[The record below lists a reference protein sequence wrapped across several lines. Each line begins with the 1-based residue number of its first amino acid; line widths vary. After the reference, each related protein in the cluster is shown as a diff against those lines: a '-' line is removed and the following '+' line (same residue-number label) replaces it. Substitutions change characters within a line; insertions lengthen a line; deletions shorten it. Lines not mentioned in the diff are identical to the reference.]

1 MKVKTYKTHSLHEG
15 LEDIKRD
22 LGGDALILSTR
33 SVSART
39 PFGLFK
45 KPVWEITA
53 AIEEKAAAE
62 PTPSPAVP
70 SRNNRGLSLHG
81 ETPLALGEPSARE
94 ARARLGEASRREAQA
109 RQGEASRNGR
119 VSVSSST
126 RSATAAAVALA
137 PAVVPAP
144 TPARDPRMDE
154 LIGEISDLK
163 KSMRSLSK
171 AIPANSE
178 IGGSL
183 FAELV
188 SQGIDHD
195 LADHLIA
202 TASRGKP
209 APSELR
215 ERVRRLLAD
224 QLIIADPA
232 ELYAKTAI
240 VSAFVGPTGVGK
252 TTTIAKI
259 AGHAAIRM
267 KKKVALIS
275 TDMFRIGGQEQL
287 ARFGELLGIPT
298 YGCADVATLKD
309 LVASLDDRNLIL
321 IDTPGSSPSDLARL
335 SKLETVTAAADAKV
349 QLVISATTRSE
360 DITKIVSRFQRFSP
374 TSVIFTKIDET
385 DSTGP
390 LAGDLLRNELP
401 ISYLTNGQRVPE
413 DLLIPSAD
421 GLARYVLPV
430 EPAI

>member
-22 LGGDALILSTR
+22 LGSDALILSTR
-33 SVSART
+33 SVSVRP
-39 PFGLFK
+39 PFSLFK
-45 KPVWEITA
+45 KPAWEITA
-53 AIEEKAAAE
+53 ALEEKPVMSVPEPSAAA
-62 PTPSPAVP
+62 P
-70 SRNNRGLSLHG
+70 SRNGRGLSPQG
-81 ETPLALGEPSARE
+81 EAPFLLGEVNP
-94 ARARLGEASRREAQA
+94 REAQA
-109 RQGEASRNGR
+109 RQGEASRNDR
-119 VSVSSST
+119 VRFST
-126 RSATAAAVALA
+126 STAAAAAVA
-137 PAVVPAP
+137 PAP
-144 TPARDPRMDE
+144 IVHKDPRMDE
-154 LIGEISDLK
+154 LMGEISDLK
-163 KSMRSLSK
+163 KSFRSLSK
-171 AIPANSE
+171 AIPAKSE
-178 IGGSL
+178 VGGGL
-183 FAELV
+183 FSELV

-195 LADHLIA
+195 LADHLIG

-209 APSELR
+209 TPSALR

-224 QLIIADPA
+224 QLIIAAPA
-232 ELYAKTAI
+232 ELYAKTAV
-240 VSAFVGPTGVGK
+240 VSVLVGPTGVGK

-309 LVASLDDRNLIL
+309 LVASLDDCNLIL

-335 SKLETVTAAADAKV
+335 SKLETVTSAADAKV

-385 DSTGP
+385 DSKGP

-421 GLARYVLPV
+421 ELARYVLPV
-430 EPAI
+430 EPVI